1 MNDSIT
7 RRAALAAFV
16 AVGAGAAL
24 PARSQGRDA
33 DPSVRHDSSPY
44 VPTPQKVV
52 DEMLRMG
59 RVGRDDYLVD
69 LGSGDGRIV
78 ITAAQRFGTRGLG
91 VDLDGQLVRQATA
104 AAERAGV
111 ADRAQFVQRDIFKT
125 DLRKADVVTMYLLPE
140 VNMMARP
147 KLLSELRVGARV
159 VTHDYHFDD
168 WLPDERIM
176 LEVPEKKVGTP
187 GIAYVYAWVIPA
199 AGAGRWRGEVAV
211 GGRRQPLELDLEQ
224 RFQLLTGSASV
235 GGRPAKVMFAEMDG
249 SEMKVILALAAG
261 AGAGAA
267 RMELR
272 GQMRGE
278 EVVGTVRVGNDPA
291 SARDGWK
298 AVCEQRRAPF
308 MGAAAGAR

>member
-1 MNDSIT
+1 MNRSTI
-7 RRAALAAFV
+7 RRGLLAAM
-16 AVGAGAAL
+16 AATGAGIAL
-24 PARSQGRDA
+24 PGLGQGRDA

-91 VDLDGQLVRQATA
+91 VDLDGQLVRQASA

-168 WLPDERIM
+168 WIPDERIV

-187 GIAYVYAWVIPA
+187 GIAYVYAWIIPA
-199 AGAGRWRGEVAV
+199 AAAGRWRGELTI
-211 GGRRQPLELDLEQ
+211 GGRKAPLEFDFDQ
-224 RFQLLTGSASV
+224 RFQLLSGSASL
-235 GGRPAKVMFAEMDG
+235 GGRPVKVVFAEMEA
-249 SEMKVILALAAG
+249 SEMKVILALG
-261 AGAGAA
+261 GGAA
-267 RMELR
+267 QARLELR
-272 GQMRGE
+272 GVMRGD
-278 EVVGTVRVGNDPA
+278 EVVGTVRSGSDPV
-291 SARDGWK
+291 SPRDGWR
-298 AVCEQRRAPF
+298 ASCELRRAPQ
-308 MGAAAGAR
+308 MGAAPAAGR

>member
-1 MNDSIT
+1 MNGSIT
-7 RRAALAAFV
+7 RRDLLATVAA
-16 AVGAGAAL
+16 AGAAVAL
-24 PARSQGRDA
+24 PCRAQGRDS

-147 KLLSELRVGARV
+147 KLLAELRVGARV

-176 LEVPEKKVGTP
+176 LQVPEKKVGTP

-199 AGAGRWRGEVAV
+199 AGAGLWRGELSLS
-211 GGRRQPLELDLEQ
+211 GRAQPLELDLEQ
-224 RFQLLTGSASV
+224 RFQLMTGTARI
-235 GGRPAKVMFAEMDG
+235 GGRPMTLAFSEMDG
-249 SEMKVILALAAG
+249 WTMKVILAAEIAG
-261 AGAGAA
+261 SKA
-267 RMELR
+267 RIELVGR
-272 GQMRGE
+272 MSGDT
-278 EVVGTVRVGNDPA
+278 VSGTVRIGNEPPGP
-291 SARDGWK
+291 RDTWT
-298 AVCEQRRAPF
+298 ATCVQRRAPF
-308 MGAAAGAR
+308 MGRPA

>member
-1 MNDSIT
+1 MNASNVRPTT
-7 RRAALAAFV
+7 RRRVLASLSAL
-16 AVGAGAAL
+16 GAGAAGATFAQPREPD
-24 PARSQGRDA
+24 PA
-33 DPSVRHDSSPY
+33 VRHDSSPY

-59 RVGRDDYLVD
+59 RVGRDDFLVD

-91 VDLDGQLVRQATA
+91 VDLDGQLVRQASA

-159 VTHDYHFDD
+159 VTHDYHFED

-176 LEVPEKKVGTP
+176 LQVPEKKVGTP

-199 AGAGRWRGEVAV
+199 AGAGLWRGELSLS
-211 GGRRQPLELDLEQ
+211 GRTQPLELDLEQ
-224 RFQLLTGSASV
+224 RFQLMTGTV
-235 GGRPAKVMFAEMDG
+235 RIGGRPTALTFSEMDG
-249 SEMKVILALAAG
+249 WTLKVILAAEVAG
-261 AGAGAA
+261 NKA
-267 RMELR
+267 RIELVGR
-272 GQMRGE
+272 MSGDA
-278 EVVGTVRVGNDPA
+278 VSGTVRIGNEPPGP
-291 SARDGWK
+291 RDTWT
-298 AVCEQRRAPF
+298 ATCTQRRAPF
-308 MGAAAGAR
+308 MGRPA